1 RRVIKACQDWPK
13 AKLPAAYIDPVKSDV
28 PILII
33 SGDLDPVTAPEVATA
48 AAKNLTNSRQII
60 VRNGGHTPGTDC
72 TFNLIS
78 EFISK
83 GSAKGLDAACVDSI
97 KRPPFYVP

>member
-1 RRVIKACQDWPK
+1 MKACQDWPK
-13 AKLPAAYIDPVKSDV
+13 AKLPGSYIGPVKSDLPV
-28 PILII
+28 LII

-48 AAKNLTNSRQII
+48 AAKYLPNSRQII
-60 VRNGGHTPGTDC
+60 VHNGGHTPGTDC

-83 GSAKGLDAACVDSI
+83 GSTKGLDAACVDLI